1 MSWSIHWSSRLRN
14 TNKNLNIS
22 NVYKAVMCSWR
33 CLLFDG
39 FFLLKVLLYIV
50 YILLCNIKYSFFNYS
65 ESAPVSGFIRIQSG
79 GRLQLTMR
87 GEDIKGE
94 EESPPVNCCTSVEK
108 TRREKNIWWR
118 QYLTNTSSTSKRHS
132 ILYTH
137 THSSLDTTK
146 QFGALAL
153 SLVGKRFFVF
163 CFCFIFFSR
172 VTL

>member
-1 MSWSIHWSSRLRN
+1 MINSLVVSL
-14 TNKNLNIS
+14 TQYKQKPKYFKCLQGS
-22 NVYKAVMCSWR
+22 NVLSALSFVWR
-33 CLLFDG
+33 
-39 FFLLKVLLYIV
+39 FFLLKVLLYKV

-94 EESPPVNCCTSVEK
+94 EESPPRQLLHIGWKDKARKKHLMTSISYHKHVVYIQEA
-108 TRREKNIWWR
+108 
-118 QYLTNTSSTSKRHS
+118 QYPIH
-132 ILYTH
+132 TH
-137 THSSLDTTK
+137 TLISWHNETVR
-146 QFGALAL
+146 GVGPL